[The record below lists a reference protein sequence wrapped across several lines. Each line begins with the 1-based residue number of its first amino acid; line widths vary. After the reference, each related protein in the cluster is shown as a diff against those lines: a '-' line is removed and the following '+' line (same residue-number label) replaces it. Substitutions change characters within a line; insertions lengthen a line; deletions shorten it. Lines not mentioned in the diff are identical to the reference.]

1 MPFKCEGAEKEGRTV
16 LATDAVT
23 FRHSEVGEN
32 EITKLAVLSTC
43 RTTNGCPL
51 RRKHQAKPGTAVP
64 AVLLSFIY
72 GVLSP

>member
-1 MPFKCEGAEKEGRTV
+1 MRRKGRPV
-16 LATDAVT
+16 LATDAVA

-32 EITKLAVLSTC
+32 EITELAVLSTC
-43 RTTNGCPL
+43 RPSNGCPL